1 MGGMMGGAPQMGGMP
16 QQQQM
21 GGMGMFGGS
30 GMGGGMMAPQQQ
42 QQPNMFAGMS
52 APAPAAQQKS
62 AYDASNPF
70 ASM

>member
-1 MGGMMGGAPQMGGMP
+1 MGGMP
-16 QQQQM
+16 QQQQQQM

-30 GMGGGMMAPQQQ
+30 GMGGGMAPQQQ